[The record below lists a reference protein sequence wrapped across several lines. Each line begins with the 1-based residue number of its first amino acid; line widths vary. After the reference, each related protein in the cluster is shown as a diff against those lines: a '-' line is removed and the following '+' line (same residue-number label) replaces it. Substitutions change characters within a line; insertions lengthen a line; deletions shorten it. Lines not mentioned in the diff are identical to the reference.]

1 MIPLARRLSER
12 WNQFWFTPDSATN
25 LATIRIVVA
34 LHALWH
40 VLSRDYAAISGLP
53 QEFWRGV
60 SSSARW
66 RYLLF
71 EGNPYPET
79 IIQWVATAALVGA
92 LVGVY
97 PRLSCFVAGIAL
109 YHLGPL
115 ETIIWTPAPL
125 ARGLTIAPIALLA
138 LSASPAG
145 DALSL
150 WPRRQPEAGRSLSGK
165 YRWPRALVQLLV
177 CQIYLFAAYG
187 KLVET
192 GWAWGS
198 AENIRLWLL
207 WFNLEEQNAV
217 FHTLGLWIADR
228 PALCA
233 AIGAGSLALEWT
245 FILALFWRRARPWLI
260 SMAVVFHI
268 GILLTMN
275 IHVGETWL
283 LLVFI
288 DWDALAQRVRD
299 RLGGGGK
306 PHVPARV
313 PSPSGVGIQ

>member
-1 MIPLARRLSER
+1 MTSLPASLTER
-12 WNQFWFTPDSATN
+12 WNRFWFAPESATN
-25 LATIRIVVA
+25 LAAIRIIVA

-40 VLSRDYAAISGLP
+40 VLSRDYAAMSGLP
-53 QEFWRGV
+53 LEFWRGV
-60 SSSARW
+60 STSTRW

-71 EGNPYPET
+71 EGNANPET
-79 IIQWVATAALVGA
+79 VVQWVATAALLGA

-97 PRLSCFVAGIAL
+97 PRLSCFVAGITL
-109 YHLGPL
+109 YHLAPL
-115 ETIIWTPAPL
+115 ETVIWNASPL
-125 ARGLTIAPIALLA
+125 ARGLTIAPLALLA
-138 LSASPAG
+138 LSAAPAG
-145 DALSL
+145 DALRM
-150 WPRRQPEAGRSLSGK
+150 WPRPKGSVPSVSGE
-165 YRWPRALVQLLV
+165 YRWPRVLIQLLV

-192 GWAWGS
+192 GWGWGS
-198 AENIRLWLL
+198 AESIRLWLL

-217 FHTLGLWIADR
+217 FRTLGLWIADR

-233 AIGAGSLALEWT
+233 AIGAGSLALEWS

-288 DWDALAQRVRD
+288 DWDALRQ
-299 RLGGGGK
+299 RLGVKSIVPGWAPTPLQK
-306 PHVPARV
+306 PIAE
-313 PSPSGVGIQ
+313 S